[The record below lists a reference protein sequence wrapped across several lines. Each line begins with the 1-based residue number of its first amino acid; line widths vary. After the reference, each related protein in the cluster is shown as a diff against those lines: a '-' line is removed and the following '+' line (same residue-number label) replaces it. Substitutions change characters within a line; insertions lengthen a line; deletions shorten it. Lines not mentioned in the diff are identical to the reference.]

1 MNIEIQNELFQLLPE
16 KALLWKK
23 KNLLIFSDVHLGKAE
38 TFQYFGIP
46 IPSSVNLED
55 LSKIAGLIEKHEVQ
69 EVLILGDLIHH
80 KSSWTEELFLTIQDF
95 LLFHNHIKFMLLI
108 GNHERGSIEF
118 LKELPIDIIHGDHI
132 VDLIN
137 FSHGHEEIAGDSF
150 TIQGHIHP
158 VVVLRE
164 GPVRLRLPCFVLDDH
179 SLVLPSFGAFT
190 GGFEIKVR
198 PEHRIFAVTKKIIEV
213 T

>member
-38 TFQYFGIP
+38 TFQSFGIP
-46 IPSSVNLED
+46 IPSSINLED
-55 LSKIAGLIEKHEVQ
+55 LNKMAGLIEQYEIQ

-80 KSSWTEELFLTIQDF
+80 KSSWTEELFLTLQDF
-95 LLFHNHIKFMLLI
+95 LIFHKHVKFKLLI
-108 GNHERGSIEF
+108 GNHERGSMEF
-118 LKELPIDIIHGDHI
+118 LKELPIEIIQGDYK
-132 VDLIN
+132 VGSIN
-137 FSHGHEEIAGDSF
+137 FSHGHEEVIGPCF

-158 VVVLRE
+158 VIVLRD
-164 GPVRLRLPCFVLDDH
+164 GPVRLRLPCFVLDQQ
-179 SLVLPSFGAFT
+179 SLVLPSFGGFT
-190 GGFEIKVR
+190 GGYEIKVK
-198 PEHRIFAVTKKIIEV
+198 PEHRIFVVTKKIIEV

>member
-1 MNIEIQNELFQLLPE
+1 MNIEIKNELFQLLPE

-38 TFQYFGIP
+38 TFQSFGIP
-46 IPSSVNLED
+46 IPSSINLEE
-55 LSKIAGLIEKHEVQ
+55 LYKIAGLIEQYEIQ

-80 KSSWTEELFLTIQDF
+80 KSSWTEELFLTLQDF
-95 LLFHNHIKFMLLI
+95 LIYHKHVKFKLLI
-108 GNHERGSIEF
+108 GNHERGSMEF
-118 LKELPIDIIHGDHI
+118 LKELPIDIIQGDHKI
-132 VDLIN
+132 DLIN
-137 FSHGHEEIAGDSF
+137 FSHGHEVILKNNF

-158 VVVLRE
+158 VIVLMN
-164 GPVRLRLPCFVLDDH
+164 GPVRLRLPCFVLDNH
-179 SLVLPSFGAFT
+179 SLVLPSFGGFT
-190 GGFEIKVR
+190 GGFEIKVK